1 MQDAGQFLL
10 RHALSFLIS
19 IIAAITFISI
29 DLGFWVSAALF
40 LAVYFVSSFTMKQFQ
55 LHHKLKKFGLTRS
68 EYRHIK
74 SQLMEANKKIREL
87 NRHYGKVRSIRAFRQ
102 LFEMNRLAKRIFT
115 IVKNNPRKFYS
126 AEKFFYSH
134 LDSAVELTS
143 KYSLLVSQP
152 IKDTEMKIA
161 LQETRDTLES
171 INDIMEEDLRNVLSS
186 DIEELK
192 MELSYAKIS
201 VKHEEPLRLKGE
213 MPHDR

>member
-1 MQDAGQFLL
+1 MQDAGQFIL
-10 RHALSFLIS
+10 RHAFSLLIS
-19 IIAAITFISI
+19 IIAAITFLTI
-29 DLGFWVSAALF
+29 DWGFWISTVLF
-40 LAVYFVSSFTMKQFQ
+40 ITVYFISSFSIKQFQ
-55 LHHKLKKFGLTRS
+55 LHNKLKKFGLTRG

-74 SQLMEANKKIREL
+74 SQLSEANKKIREL
-87 NRHYGKVRSIRAFRQ
+87 NRQYGKVRSIRAFKQ
-102 LFEMNRLAKRIFT
+102 LFEMNRLAKRIFS
-115 IVKNNPRKFYS
+115 IVKGNPRKFYS

-152 IKDTEMKIA
+152 IKDADMKIA
-161 LQETRDTLES
+161 LQQTRDTLES
-171 INDIMEEDLRNVLSS
+171 INDVMEDDLRNVLSN

-201 VKHEEPLRLKGE
+201 IKHEEPLKLKGE